1 MTFVSIAQ
9 MHKNIGVQMC

>member
-1 MTFVSIAQ
+1 MIYVSIAQ